1 MVRVPTRSLALA
13 LCECKNGHRRAPVP
27 GRARPA
33 EARTSDGARNALRPG
48 PRRGPGLAALEE
60 DSDADADGV
69 GLRTLLT
76 LDHLEEDPLAL
87 VEALVAVHLDRRV
100 VDE

>member
-33 EARTSDGARNALRPG
+33 EAPTSDGARNALRPG
-48 PRRGPGLAALEE
+48 PPEGDRASRRWRK

-76 LDHLEEDPLAL
+76 LDDLEEDPLAL

-100 VDE
+100 